1 MGNLEDSPLYRIMHP
16 KSVAIWGASNN
27 PMGMGSVLLT
37 SLLAMS
43 FDGPVYP
50 IHPREREI
58 CGLTAYSRVTEVPGP
73 VDLAII
79 VVPTDV
85 VPEILEDCGRAGV
98 KSAIVVSAGFAEMGE
113 AGKELQERI
122 VEIARQYGIRFVGPN
137 CIGVTNPSAKLNT
150 TFLQY
155 EGPPGYIG
163 MASQSGSF
171 VTQMF
176 AYLKEFGLGFSQAMS
191 VGNEAQIDI
200 TDCIEYL
207 GRCPET
213 KVIGLYIEAIRR
225 GREFVKIARETSRRK
240 PIVAYYVGG
249 SEAGKRAALSH
260 TGALAGPDA
269 LYDGIFRQCGIV
281 RAHSIEELFDFC
293 CVLGTQPLPTGDRVA
308 LLTHSGGPGAAAADA
323 AALSGLTLAEFSSET
338 VERIRSIVPP
348 TASIV
353 NPVDLTFNRNPD
365 DYTQTLPAILL
376 EDPGVDSLFIY
387 LLMPLHR
394 VRRAI
399 LHRTKD
405 PDNATALAG
414 QFLNAQA
421 GTVAKLAATWG
432 KPVVGS
438 SFGPRSEPFVNKLQ
452 EYGVPVLPSPER
464 AVRAIAGLTRY
475 ALMRRALTRDN
486 DTSVSSAA
494 V

>member
-1 MGNLEDSPLYRIMHP
+1 MNDFEDSPLYGIMHP

-37 SLLAMS
+37 SLLAMG
-43 FDGPVYP
+43 FEGPIYP
-50 IHPREREI
+50 IHPREKEI
-58 CGLTAYSRVTEVPGP
+58 CGLTAYARVADVPGA
-73 VDLAII
+73 VDLAVI

-85 VPEILEDCGRAGV
+85 VCEIFEDCGKAGV
-98 KSAIVVSAGFAEMGE
+98 KGAVVVSAGFAEMGA
-113 AGKELQERI
+113 AGKELQNRL
-122 VEIARQYGIRFVGPN
+122 VEISRRYDIPFVGPN

-176 AYLKEFGLGFSQAMS
+176 SYLKDFSLGFSQALS

-200 TDCIEYL
+200 TDCIDYL
-207 GRCPET
+207 GKCPRT

-225 GREFVKIARETSRRK
+225 GKEFAEVARETSKKK

-269 LYDGIFRQCGIV
+269 LYSGIFRQCGIV
-281 RAHSIEELFDFC
+281 RAQSIEELFDFC
-293 CVLGTQPLPTGDRVA
+293 SVLGTQPLPEGDRIAV
-308 LLTHSGGPGAAAADA
+308 LTHSGGPGAAAADA
-323 AALSGLTLAEFSSET
+323 AAHSGLTLAEFSSET
-338 VERIRSIVPP
+338 VELIRTIVPT
-348 TASIV
+348 TASIA
-353 NPVDLTFNRNPD
+353 NPVDLTFNRNPE
-365 DYTQTLPAILL
+365 DYTQTLPTILL

-394 VRRAI
+394 VRKTI
-399 LHRTKD
+399 LHMTKD
-405 PDNATALAG
+405 PEKSMILAD
-414 QFLNAQA
+414 QFVGAQA
-421 GTVAKLAATWG
+421 KAVATLSSTSG

-438 SFGPRSEPFVNKLQ
+438 CFGPRSEPFIHKLQ
-452 EYGVPVLPSPER
+452 EDGVPVLPSPER
-464 AVRAIAGLTRY
+464 AVKAMAALTRY
-475 ALMRRALTRDN
+475 ALMRRALTRED
-486 DTSVSSAA
+486 DATLSSAA